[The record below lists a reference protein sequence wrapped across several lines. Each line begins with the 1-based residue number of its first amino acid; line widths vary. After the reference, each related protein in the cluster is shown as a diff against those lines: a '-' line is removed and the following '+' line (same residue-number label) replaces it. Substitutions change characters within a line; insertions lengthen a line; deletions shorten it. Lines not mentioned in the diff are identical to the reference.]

1 MRGTL
6 RWARADLR
14 ARRGQAL
21 VTIAVVAG
29 VVAALMIAT
38 MLLQGTVNPWQQ
50 LFSQTRGAD
59 ALIYFQNGTN
69 TKELRYVAGIKE
81 IGKPYQAASAT
92 LKQGAVRSPV
102 ELRAM
107 TPAPPA
113 MSAPLL
119 VAGTWLR
126 SSAPDGVVLEASFA
140 EAVHVGLGDRIE
152 VDGIDG
158 TRTSMRVIGIA
169 DTADQGFYPQWTP
182 GLIWVQHGLLAT
194 VERNPSETQEI
205 VGLRL
210 YDNSTVASGEV
221 VQTIWNLYNGSG
233 ENSAVERYS
242 TWQQVKDSMAS
253 NDRLLGLLL
262 ALFGIIALVAAP
274 CAIANVTAGRV
285 LVQRQDIAMLKALG
299 FTPGQ
304 VVRMLLAEQTLL
316 GAVGAG
322 LGLIAARIITWPAFV
337 KPPGGTPVGL
347 APLSGA
353 WMAVIG
359 AGTVLT
365 VAVATVVPAWW
376 AGRVSPVAAVQPS
389 PPRGHLSLIA
399 RLSLL
404 FHLPAALVLGARDS
418 LTRRLPAGLTVFGL
432 AIPMAMITIAL
443 TCWSTIDGFT
453 GDPGRIGLASA
464 VTVSQGGLDHK
475 QMLALIGRDRQV
487 LAAYPGAQFVTLLP
501 GDNGT
506 FIARAFGTSARP
518 YPFRAVQGRMFDAP
532 NEAVAGQGFLDL
544 MHIGVGAWIAKTID
558 GVPVILHI
566 VGRTIEP
573 DNNGDVVD
581 FGLDALYHAGSAPPQ
596 LVYHLV
602 LKPGVAAGAARARLI
617 AESNDRLDVQVVA
630 NPASGLRVLQ
640 LVIGISV
647 VILAVIAL
655 ANLLT
660 ACVVGMRDHRHEVG
674 VLAAMGL
681 TPRQVVATLV
691 TNTMILTVIGVTC
704 GTVAGL
710 LIAPRLINMQG
721 ETSGIGS
728 GIAVSLSAPA
738 IVAML
743 AVALATAATAA
754 LILARR
760 TTRDSG
766 SAHLHTPARPPQY
779 RPTEHRPTEH
789 RPTEHRPTQPAG

>member
-29 VVAALMIAT
+29 VVTALFLAT
-38 MLLQGTVNPWQQ
+38 MLLQGAVNPWQQ
-50 LFSQTRGAD
+50 LFDRTRGAD
-59 ALIYFQNGTN
+59 VLIYFQNGTN
-69 TKELRYVAGIKE
+69 TKELRYVAGIAE
-81 IGKPYQAASAT
+81 IGRPYQAASAT
-92 LKQGAVRSPV
+92 LEQGPVRSPV

-107 TPAPPA
+107 TPRLPA
-113 MSAPLL
+113 MSAPL
-119 VAGTWLR
+119 VVSGTWLR

-140 EAVHVGLGDRIE
+140 QAAHVGVGMRIR
-152 VDGIDG
+152 VNGIDG
-158 TRTSMRVIGIA
+158 IKGPPMRVIGIA

-182 GLIWVQHGLLAT
+182 GLIWVQHGLLAK
-194 VERNPSETQEI
+194 VEPNPSETQEI

-210 YDNSTVASGEV
+210 HDSSTVATGQV
-221 VQTIWNLYNGSG
+221 VQTIWTLYNGPG
-233 ENSAVERYS
+233 EYSAVERYS
-242 TWQQVKDSMAS
+242 TWQQVKNSMAS

-262 ALFGIIALVAAP
+262 ALFGIIALIAAP

-316 GAVGAG
+316 GAAGAG
-322 LGLIAARIITWPAFV
+322 LGLVAARVMTLPQFLR
-337 KPPGGTPVGL
+337 PPDGTPVGL
-347 APLSGA
+347 APLSGT
-353 WMAVIG
+353 WMALIG
-359 AGTVLT
+359 VGAVLT

-418 LTRRLPAGLTVFGL
+418 LTRRLSAALTVFGL

-453 GDPGRIGLASA
+453 GDPGRIGLAA
-464 VTVSQGGLDHK
+464 PVTVSQGGLDSK
-475 QMLALIGRDRQV
+475 QLQALISRDNQV
-487 LAAYPGAQFVTLLP
+487 RAAYPGAQFVTLLP

-506 FIARAFGTSARP
+506 FIARAMGTSSQP
-518 YPFRAVQGRMFDAP
+518 YPFRVVQGRMFHAP

-544 MHIGVGAWIAKTID
+544 MHIRVGAWISKTID

-581 FGLDALYHAGSAPPQ
+581 FGLDALNNAGSASPQ
-596 LVYHLV
+596 LVYYLV
-602 LKPGVAAGAARARLI
+602 LKPGVAPAAARAHLL
-617 AESNDRLDVQVVA
+617 AASNDRLDVQVVT
-630 NPASGLRVLQ
+630 NPAGGLRVLQ
-640 LVIGISV
+640 VVIAVSV
-647 VILAVIAL
+647 VVLAVIAL

-660 ACVVGMRDHRHEVG
+660 ATVVGMRDHRHEVG

-681 TPRQVVATLV
+681 TPRQVMATLV
-691 TNTMILTVIGVTC
+691 VNTMILTAVGVAG

-710 LIAPRLINMQG
+710 VAAPRLINMQAA
-721 ETSGIGS
+721 TSGIGS
-728 GIAVSLSAPA
+728 GIAVSLSPA
-738 IVAML
+738 
-743 AVALATAATAA
+743 AVAAILAAA
-754 LILARR
+754 LIIAAAAALFLAGRM
-760 TTRDSG
+760 TQNAG
-766 SAHLHTPARPPQY
+766 SAHLHTPARPGHGA
-779 RPTEHRPTEH
+779 RPTS
-789 RPTEHRPTQPAG
+789 AV

>member
-29 VVAALMIAT
+29 VVTALFLAT
-38 MLLQGTVNPWQQ
+38 MLLQGAVNPWQQ
-50 LFSQTRGAD
+50 LFNRTRGAD
-59 ALIYFQNGTN
+59 VLIYFQNGTD
-69 TKELRYVAGIKE
+69 TKELRYVAGIHDTAP
-81 IGKPYQAASAT
+81 PYQAASAT
-92 LKQGAVRSPV
+92 LEQGAVRSPV

-107 TPAPPA
+107 TPLLPK
-113 MSAPLL
+113 MSAPLV

-126 SSAPDGVVLEASFA
+126 SAVPDGVVLEASFA
-140 EAVHVGLGDRIE
+140 QAVHVGVGMRIR
-152 VDGIDG
+152 VNGIDG
-158 TRTSMRVIGIA
+158 IKGPPMRVIGIA

-182 GLIWVQHGLLAT
+182 GLIWVQHGLLPK
-194 VERNPSETQEI
+194 VDPNPSETQEI

-210 YDNSTVASGEV
+210 RDSSTVATGQV
-221 VQTIWNLYNGSG
+221 VQTIWNLYNGPG
-233 ENSAVERYS
+233 EYSAVERYS
-242 TWQQVKDSMAS
+242 TWQQVQDSMAS

-316 GAVGAG
+316 GAAGAA
-322 LGLIAARIITWPAFV
+322 LGLIAARIITSPAFV
-337 KPPGGTPVGL
+337 RQPGGTPVGL

-353 WMAVIG
+353 WMALIG

-365 VAVATVVPAWW
+365 VAVATVIPAWW
-376 AGRVSPVAAVQPS
+376 AGRVSPVAAVQPT
-389 PPRGHLSLIA
+389 PPRGHLSLIT

-418 LTRRLPAGLTVFGL
+418 LTRRLSAGLTVFGL

-453 GDPGRIGLASA
+453 SDPGKIGLASA
-464 VTVSQGGLDHK
+464 VTGSQGGLERK
-475 QMLALIGRDRQV
+475 QMLALIHRDDQV
-487 LAAYPGAQFVTLLP
+487 LAAYPGAQFLTLLP

-506 FIARAFGTSARP
+506 FIARAIGTSARP
-518 YPFRAVQGRMFDAP
+518 YPFRAVQGRMFQAP

-544 MHIGVGAWIAKTID
+544 MHIRVGAWISKTID

-581 FGLDALYHAGSAPPQ
+581 FGLDALHHAGSAPPQ

-602 LKPGVAAGAARARLI
+602 LGPGVAPAAARARLL
-617 AESNDRLDVQVVA
+617 AASGDRLDVQVVT
-630 NPASGLRVLQ
+630 NPAGGLRVLQ
-640 LVIGISV
+640 VVIAVSV
-647 VILAVIAL
+647 IILAVIGL

-660 ACVVGMRDHRHEVG
+660 ATVVGMRDHRREVG

-681 TPRQVVATLV
+681 TPRQVMATLV
-691 TNTMILTVIGVTC
+691 TNTMI
-704 GTVAGL
+704 
-710 LIAPRLINMQG
+710 R
-721 ETSGIGS
+721 
-728 GIAVSLSAPA
+728 
-738 IVAML
+738 
-743 AVALATAATAA
+743 
-754 LILARR
+754 
-760 TTRDSG
+760 
-766 SAHLHTPARPPQY
+766 
-779 RPTEHRPTEH
+779 
-789 RPTEHRPTQPAG
+789 

>member
-21 VTIAVVAG
+21 ITVAVVAG
-29 VVAALMIAT
+29 VVAALFLAT

-50 LFSQTRGAD
+50 LFARTRGAD
-59 ALIYFQNGTN
+59 ALIYFASGTD
-69 TKELRYVAGIKE
+69 TSELRYVAGIQQA
-81 IGKPYQAASAT
+81 GQPYQAASAT
-92 LKQGAVRSPV
+92 LQQGAVRSPV

-107 TPAPPA
+107 TPVLPA
-113 MSAPLL
+113 MSAPLV

-140 EAVHVGLGDRIE
+140 QAVHVGVGDQIT
-152 VDGIDG
+152 VYGIDG
-158 TRTSMRVIGIA
+158 TTVPMRVIGIA

-182 GLIWVQHGLLAT
+182 GLIWVQHRLLT
-194 VERNPSETQEI
+194 KVEPSASETHEI
-205 VGLRL
+205 VDLRL
-210 YDNSTVASGEV
+210 YDNSAVATGQV
-221 VQTIWNLYNGSG
+221 VQTIWNLYNGSA

-316 GAVGAG
+316 GAAGAAI
-322 LGLIAARIITWPAFV
+322 GLIAARIMTSPEFV
-337 KPPGGTPVGL
+337 RPPDGTPVGL

-353 WMAVIG
+353 WTALIG
-359 AGTVLT
+359 VGTVLT
-365 VAVATVVPAWW
+365 VAIATVIPAWW

-399 RLSLL
+399 RLGLVV
-404 FHLPAALVLGARDS
+404 HLPAALVLGARDS
-418 LTRRLPAGLTVFGL
+418 LTRRLSAGLTVFGL
-432 AIPMAMITIAL
+432 AIPLAMITIAL

-453 GDPGRIGLASA
+453 SNPGKIGLASA
-464 VTVSQGGLDHK
+464 VTVSQGGLDSK
-475 QMLALIGRDRQV
+475 QMLALIGQDHQV
-487 LAAYPGAQFVTLLP
+487 LASYPGAQFVTLLP

-506 FIARAFGTSARP
+506 FIARAMGTSSRP
-518 YPFRAVQGRMFDAP
+518 YPFRPVQGRMFHAA

-544 MHIGVGAWIAKTID
+544 MHIAVGAWIKPTID

-573 DNNGDVVD
+573 DNNGDVLD
-581 FGLDALYHAGSAPPQ
+581 FGLDALNDAGSAPPQ
-596 LVYHLV
+596 LVYQLV
-602 LKPGVAAGAARARLI
+602 LKPGVSAAAARARLL
-617 AESNDRLDVQVVA
+617 AESDDQLDVQVVA

-640 LVIGISV
+640 LVIAVSV
-647 VILAVIAL
+647 VLLAVIGL

-660 ACVVGMRDHRHEVG
+660 ATVVGMRDHRHEVG
-674 VLAAMGL
+674 VLAALGL
-681 TPRQVVATLV
+681 TPRQVMATLV
-691 TNTMILTVIGVTC
+691 VNTMILTAVGVTS

-710 LIAPRLINMQG
+710 VIAPRLIDMQG
-721 ETSGIGS
+721 QTSGIGS
-728 GIAVSLSAPA
+728 GIAVSLGAAA
-738 IVAML
+738 IAEIL
-743 AVALATAATAA
+743 AAALAIATAAA
-754 LILARR
+754 LFLARR

-766 SAHLHTPARPPQY
+766 AAHLHSPVRPP
-779 RPTEHRPTEH
+779 RPRPAQ
-789 RPTEHRPTQPAG
+789 PTR

>member
-21 VTIAVVAG
+21 ITVAVVAG
-29 VVAALMIAT
+29 VVAALFLAT

-50 LFSQTRGAD
+50 LFARTRGAD
-59 ALIYFQNGTN
+59 ALIYFASGTD
-69 TKELRYVAGIKE
+69 TSELRYVAGIQQA
-81 IGKPYQAASAT
+81 GQPYQAASAT
-92 LKQGAVRSPV
+92 LQQGAVRSPV

-107 TPAPPA
+107 TPVLPA
-113 MSAPLL
+113 MSAPLV

-140 EAVHVGLGDRIE
+140 QAVHVGVGDQIT
-152 VDGIDG
+152 VYGIDG
-158 TRTSMRVIGIA
+158 TTVPMRVIGIA

-182 GLIWVQHGLLAT
+182 GLIWVQHRLLSK
-194 VERNPSETQEI
+194 VEPSASETHEI
-205 VGLRL
+205 VDLRL
-210 YDNSTVASGEV
+210 YDNSAVATGQV
-221 VQTIWNLYNGSG
+221 VQTIWNLYNGSA

-316 GAVGAG
+316 GAAGAAI
-322 LGLIAARIITWPAFV
+322 GLIAARIMTSPEFV
-337 KPPGGTPVGL
+337 RPPDGTPVGL

-353 WMAVIG
+353 WTALIG
-359 AGTVLT
+359 VGTVLT
-365 VAVATVVPAWW
+365 VAIATVIPAWW

-399 RLSLL
+399 RLGLVV
-404 FHLPAALVLGARDS
+404 HLPAALVLGARDS
-418 LTRRLPAGLTVFGL
+418 LTRRLSAGLTVFGL
-432 AIPMAMITIAL
+432 AIPLAMITIAL

-453 GDPGRIGLASA
+453 SDPGKIGLASA
-464 VTVSQGGLDHK
+464 VTVSQGGLDNK
-475 QMLALIGRDRQV
+475 QMLALIGQDHQV
-487 LAAYPGAQFVTLLP
+487 LASYPGAQFVTLLP

-506 FIARAFGTSARP
+506 FIARAMGTSSRP
-518 YPFRAVQGRMFDAP
+518 YPFRPVQGRMFHAA

-544 MHIGVGAWIAKTID
+544 MHIAVGAWIKPTID

-573 DNNGDVVD
+573 DNNGDVLD
-581 FGLDALYHAGSAPPQ
+581 FGLDALNDAGSAPPQ
-596 LVYHLV
+596 LVYQLV
-602 LKPGVAAGAARARLI
+602 LKPGVSAAAARARLL
-617 AESNDRLDVQVVA
+617 AESDDQLDVQVVA

-640 LVIGISV
+640 LVIAVSV
-647 VILAVIAL
+647 VLLAVIGL

-660 ACVVGMRDHRHEVG
+660 ATVVGMRDHRHEVG
-674 VLAAMGL
+674 VLAALGL
-681 TPRQVVATLV
+681 TPRQVMATLV
-691 TNTMILTVIGVTC
+691 VNTMILTAVGVTS

-710 LIAPRLINMQG
+710 VIAPRLIDMQG
-721 ETSGIGS
+721 QTSGIGS
-728 GIAVSLSAPA
+728 GIAVSLGAAA
-738 IVAML
+738 IAEIL
-743 AVALATAATAA
+743 AAALAIATAAA
-754 LILARR
+754 LFLARR

-766 SAHLHTPARPPQY
+766 AAHLHSPVRPP
-779 RPTEHRPTEH
+779 RPRPAQ
-789 RPTEHRPTQPAG
+789 PTR

>member
-14 ARRGQAL
+14 ARRAQAL
-21 VTIAVVAG
+21 IMVAVVAG
-29 VVAALMIAT
+29 VVTALMLAT
-38 MLLQGTVNPWQQ
+38 MLLQGAVNPWQQ
-50 LFSQTRGAD
+50 LFSRTYGAD

-69 TKELRYVAGIKE
+69 TSELRYVAGIRE
-81 IGKPYQAASAT
+81 IGRPYRAASAT
-92 LKQGAVRSPV
+92 LEQSAVKSPV

-107 TPAPPA
+107 TSTLPA

-126 SSAPDGVVLEASFA
+126 SAAPDGAVIEASFA
-140 EAVHVGLGDRIE
+140 QAVRVGVGDQIT
-152 VDGIDG
+152 VLGIDG
-158 TRTSMRVIGIA
+158 HQARMRVIGVA
-169 DTADQGFYPQWTP
+169 DTADQGFYPDWTP
-182 GLIWVQHGLLAT
+182 GLIWVQPRLLTKVAP
-194 VERNPSETQEI
+194 NPSETQEI

-210 YDNSTVASGEV
+210 YDRSMVGTGQV

-233 ENSAVERYS
+233 EYSAVERYS

-316 GAVGAG
+316 GAAGAA
-322 LGLIAARIITWPAFV
+322 LGLIAARIITSPQFV
-337 KPPGGTPVGL
+337 RPPGGTPVGL
-347 APLSGA
+347 ALLSGA
-353 WMAVIG
+353 WMALIG

-365 VAVATVVPAWW
+365 VAVATVIPAWW

-418 LTRRLPAGLTVFGL
+418 LTRRLSAGLTVFGL

-453 GDPGRIGLASA
+453 GDPGKIGLASA
-464 VTVSQGGLDHK
+464 VTVSQGGLENK
-475 QMLALIGRDRQV
+475 QMLSLIHRDDQV
-487 LAAYPGAQFVTLLP
+487 LAAYPGAQFLALLP

-518 YPFRAVQGRMFDAP
+518 YPFRAVQGRMFQAP

-544 MHIGVGAWIAKTID
+544 MHIKVGAWISKTID
-558 GVPVILHI
+558 GMPVILHI

-581 FGLDALYHAGSAPPQ
+581 FGLDALNHSGSAPPQ

-602 LKPGVAAGAARARLI
+602 LKPGVTARAARARLL
-617 AESNDRLDVQVVA
+617 AESNNRLDVQVVT

-640 LVIGISV
+640 LVIAVSV

-660 ACVVGMRDHRHEVG
+660 ATVVGMRDHRHEVG

-691 TNTMILTVIGVTC
+691 TNTMILTLLGVTS

-728 GIAVSLSAPA
+728 GIAVSLSAAA
-738 IVAML
+738 IAAIM
-743 AVALATAATAA
+743 AVALATAAATA
-754 LILARR
+754 LLLARR

-766 SAHLHTPARPPQY
+766 SAHLHTPARSPQP
-779 RPTEHRPTEH
+779 RPAQPTL
-789 RPTEHRPTQPAG
+789 

>member
-21 VTIAVVAG
+21 ITVAVVAG
-29 VVAALMIAT
+29 VVAALFLAT
-38 MLLQGTVNPWQQ
+38 MLLQGAVNPWQQ
-50 LFSQTRGAD
+50 LFTRTRGAD
-59 ALIYFQNGTN
+59 ALIYFQDGTK
-69 TKELRYVAGIKE
+69 TSELKYVAGIRQVAT
-81 IGKPYQAASAT
+81 PYQAASAT
-92 LKQGAVRSPV
+92 LEQSAVRSPV

-107 TPAPPA
+107 PITPPA
-113 MSAPLL
+113 MSTPLV

-126 SSAPDGVVLEASFA
+126 SRAPAGVVLETSFA
-140 EAVHVGLGDRIE
+140 QAVHVGVGDSIQ

-158 TRTSMRVIGIA
+158 TTAQMTVIGLA

-182 GLIWVQHGLLAT
+182 GLIWVQHQMLAK
-194 VERNPSETQEI
+194 VEPNASETQEV

-210 YDNSTVASGEV
+210 YDSSTVATGQV

-233 ENSAVERYS
+233 QNSAVERYS
-242 TWQQVKDSMAS
+242 TWQQVKASMAS

-285 LVQRQDIAMLKALG
+285 LVQRQDLAMLKALG

-316 GAVGAG
+316 GAAGAG
-322 LGLIAARIITWPAFV
+322 LGLLAAWIMTLPQFV
-337 KPPGGTPVGL
+337 RPPDGTPVGL
-347 APLSGA
+347 APLSGG
-353 WMAVIG
+353 WMALIG

-365 VAVATVVPAWW
+365 VVIATVVPAWW
-376 AGRVSPVAAVQPS
+376 AGRVSPVAAVRPS

-399 RLSLL
+399 RLGLL
-404 FHLPAALVLGARDS
+404 VHLPAALVLGARDS
-418 LTRRLPAGLTVFGL
+418 LTRRLSAALTVFGL
-432 AIPMAMITIAL
+432 AVPMVMITIAL

-453 GDPGRIGLASA
+453 RDPGKIGLAGA
-464 VTVSQGGLDHK
+464 VTVSQGGLTSK
-475 QMLALIGRDRQV
+475 QMLSLISHDDQV
-487 LAAYPGAQFVTLLP
+487 LASYPGAQFVTLLP

-506 FIARAFGTSARP
+506 FIARAMGTSSRP
-518 YPFRAVQGRMFDAP
+518 YPFRVVQGQMFSGA

-544 MHIGVGAWIAKTID
+544 MHLRVGAWIYPTID

-573 DNNGDVVD
+573 DNNGDVLD
-581 FGLDALYHAGSAPPQ
+581 FGLDALNEAGSAPPQ

-602 LKPGVAAGAARARLI
+602 LEPGVPAAAARARLL
-617 AESNDRLDVQVVA
+617 AESGDQLDVQVVA
-630 NPASGLRVLQ
+630 NPADGLRPLQ
-640 LVIGISV
+640 LVIAISV
-647 VILAVIAL
+647 VILAVIGL

-660 ACVVGMRDHRHEVG
+660 ATVIGMRDHRHEVG

-681 TPRQVVATLV
+681 TPRQVTATLV
-691 TNTMILTVIGVTC
+691 VNTAILTALGVTG

-710 LIAPRLINMQG
+710 VIAPRLINMQG
-721 ETSGIGS
+721 HTSGIGS
-728 GIAVSLSAPA
+728 GIAVSLSAA
-738 IVAML
+738 AVAGIL
-743 AVALATAATAA
+743 AVALGTATAAA
-754 LILARR
+754 LFLARR
-760 TTRDSG
+760 ITRNSG
-766 SAHLHTPARPPQY
+766 SARLHTPARPTPS
-779 RPTEHRPTEH
+779 RR
-789 RPTEHRPTQPAG
+789 

>member
-29 VVAALMIAT
+29 VVTALFLAT
-38 MLLQGTVNPWQQ
+38 MLLQGAVNPWQQ
-50 LFSQTRGAD
+50 LFDRTRGAD
-59 ALIYFQNGTN
+59 VLVYFQNGTD
-69 TKELRYVAGIKE
+69 TKELRYVAGIAE
-81 IGKPYQAASAT
+81 IGRPYQAASAT
-92 LKQGAVRSPV
+92 LEQGAVRSPV

-107 TPAPPA
+107 TPQLPA
-113 MSAPLL
+113 MSAPL
-119 VAGTWLR
+119 VVSGTWLR

-140 EAVHVGLGDRIE
+140 QAVHVGVGMRIR
-152 VDGIDG
+152 VNGIDG
-158 TRTSMRVIGIA
+158 IKGPPMRVIGIA

-182 GLIWVQHGLLAT
+182 GLIWVQHGLLAQ
-194 VERNPSETQEI
+194 VEPNPSETQEI

-210 YDNSTVASGEV
+210 HDSSTVATGQV
-221 VQTIWNLYNGSG
+221 VQTIWTLYNGTG
-233 ENSAVERYS
+233 EHSAVERYS

-262 ALFGIIALVAAP
+262 ALFGIIALIAAP

-304 VVRMLLAEQTLL
+304 VVRML
-316 GAVGAG
+316 GAAGAA
-322 LGLIAARIITWPAFV
+322 LGLIAARVVTLPAFV
-337 KPPGGTPVGL
+337 RPPDGTPVGL

-353 WMAVIG
+353 WMALIG
-359 AGTVLT
+359 VGTVLT
-365 VAVATVVPAWW
+365 VAIATVVPAWW

-418 LTRRLPAGLTVFGL
+418 LTRRLSAALTVFGL

-453 GDPGRIGLASA
+453 SDPGRIGLAA
-464 VTVSQGGLDHK
+464 PVTVSQGGLDSK
-475 QMLALIGRDRQV
+475 QLQTLISQDDQV
-487 LAAYPGAQFVTLLP
+487 RAAYPGAQFVTLLP

-506 FIARAFGTSARP
+506 FIARAMGTSSRP
-518 YPFRAVQGRMFDAP
+518 YPFRVVQGRMFHAP

-544 MHIGVGAWIAKTID
+544 MHIGVGAWISKTID

-581 FGLDALYHAGSAPPQ
+581 FGLDALNNAGSASPQ

-602 LKPGVAAGAARARLI
+602 LKPGVAPAAARAHLL
-617 AESNDRLDVQVVA
+617 AASNDRLDVQVVT
-630 NPASGLRVLQ
+630 NPAGGLRVLQ
-640 LVIGISV
+640 VVIAVSV

-660 ACVVGMRDHRHEVG
+660 ATVVGMRDHRHEVG

-681 TPRQVVATLV
+681 TPRQVMATLV
-691 TNTMILTVIGVTC
+691 VNTMILTAVGVAG

-710 LIAPRLINMQG
+710 VAAPRLINMQG
-721 ETSGIGS
+721 ATSGIGS
-728 GIAVSLSAPA
+728 GIAVSLSPA
-738 IVAML
+738 
-743 AVALATAATAA
+743 AVAAILAAA
-754 LILARR
+754 LITAAAAALFLARR
-760 TTRDSG
+760 MTQNAG
-766 SAHLHTPARPPQY
+766 SAHLHTPARPGHGA
-779 RPTEHRPTEH
+779 RPTS
-789 RPTEHRPTQPAG
+789 AV